1 MKQDQFLHVLDR
13 DEAERRFQAA
23 LAPLEPLGVD
33 VVPIGGALGRVL
45 AEDVASPVSVPGFD
59 RSNVDGWAVRAA
71 DTFGATEHTPRRLR
85 VSADA
90 VEMGRVPTGSV
101 EPGTAMAIPTGGVVP
116 RGADAIVMVEH
127 SRVEAGE
134 VVIVKAVTPCS
145 GRARRARRAR
155 PVSWPRWASP
165 ASRSSGSPSWRCS
178 RRGTRSCRPARRSP
192 PGRSST
198 PTP

>member
-1 MKQDQFLHVLDR
+1 MRQDQFLHVLDR
-13 DEAERRFQAA
+13 DQAERRFQAA

-71 DTFGATEHTPRRLR
+71 DTFGATEHTPRRLC

-101 EPGTAMAIPTGGVVP
+101 EPATAMAIPTGGVVP

-134 VVIVKAVTPCS
+134 VVVVKAVTP
-145 GRARRARRAR
+145 GRWITYAGTDVAQGEVVLRARET
-155 PVSWPRWASP
+155 
-165 ASRSSGSPSWRCS
+165 C
-178 RRGTRSCRPARRSP
+178 
-192 PGRSST
+192 T
-198 PTP
+198 PYLSVRTS

>member
-1 MKQDQFLHVLDR
+1 
-13 DEAERRFQAA
+13 
-23 LAPLEPLGVD
+23 G
-33 VVPIGGALGRVL
+33 
-45 AEDVASPVSVPGFD
+45 PGSD

-71 DTFGATEHTPRRLR
+71 DTFGATEHAPRRLR

-134 VVIVKAVTPCS
+134 VVIGMAVTHGRWLTYAGTDGEQGKAV
-145 GRARRARRAR
+145 
-155 PVSWPRWASP
+155 PR
-165 ASRSSGSPSWRCS
+165 
-178 RRGTRSCRPARRSP
+178 TRE
-192 PGRSST
+192 
-198 PTP
+198 